1 MKGEQMRDYGVVSPK
16 FWIGDTGKYLRG
28 NAAAQVLALYLM
40 TCPHANMIGVFHCPV
55 LYMAHETGLGM
66 EGASKALQSLIEAQY
81 CTYDEAS
88 ETVFVHRMAAY
99 QVAESLKPGDNRVKG
114 VEREWSNIGPAQLKA
129 AFAAIYSVAFH
140 LPVEQEN
147 KSPSK
152 DPSKPL
158 ASQEQEQEQEQ
169 EKSVPSAKS
178 PRGTAL
184 PKDWELPGDWRT
196 WAEGA
201 RPDVDVLIVADSFRD
216 YWVAKPG
223 KDGRKADWLATW
235 RNWVRNQRSGSAQR
249 PQSAAAVGV
258 FV

>member
-1 MKGEQMRDYGVVSPK
+1 MRDYGVVSPK
-16 FWIGDTGKYLRG
+16 FWIGETGKALRG
-28 NAAAQVLALYLM
+28 NAPAQVLALYLM

-129 AFAAIYSVAFH
+129 AFTAIYSVAFH
-140 LPVEQEN
+140 LPVEQKN

-152 DPSKPL
+152 APSKPL

-169 EKSVPSAKS
+169 EKSAPSAKS

-184 PKDWELPGDWRT
+184 PADWTLPDDWKT
-196 WAEGA
+196 WAEQT
-201 RPDVDVLIVADSFRD
+201 RPDIDPLVAADSFRD
-216 YWVAKPG
+216 FWIGKPG
-223 KDGRKADWLATW
+223 KDGRKADWQATW
-235 RNWVRNQRSGSAQR
+235 RNWVRNQRAQTFRPAAQSSSIGS
-249 PQSAAAVGV
+249 